1 MTLSCR
7 QCRKYLTAYVNN
19 ELTPRARRRV
29 DQHLN
34 TCRGCSS
41 EYLLDRRAA
50 ADITDALARIGAP
63 SDRQLNEI
71 WASVVDSLQPIPS
84 AAPVVTRHSTEPR
97 FHLGRGD
104 LRYGAFALMLAF
116 ALIAP
121 TMFLQGTVHA
131 QIPDPPTPLVRA
143 SHGAVSGSPVPD
155 TLLLAATAEAP
166 GGGSAPAAEMTI
178 AFQSNT
184 APTPGATD
192 SP

>member
-1 MTLSCR
+1 MTLSCH

-34 TCRGCSS
+34 TCRECSS
-41 EYLLDRRAA
+41 EYLLDRRTA
-50 ADITDALARIGAP
+50 ADITDTLARIGVP
-63 SDRQLNEI
+63 SERQLSEI
-71 WASVVDSLQPIPS
+71 WASVVDNLTPT
-84 AAPVVTRHSTEPR
+84 AAPVITRHSTER
-97 FHLGRGD
+97 RLTLGHND
-104 LRYGAFALMLAF
+104 LRYGVFALILAF

-131 QIPDPPTPLVRA
+131 QLPDPPTPLVRA